1 MGASASGPPHCLRH
15 FALCRAIGRSMHMR
29 MAALL
34 VEQRRIGDEFRLAEK
49 AIEKEQAVLAGRGI
63 DAASRTQMEA
73 GAPSRVAELMRLG
86 QRMLELDASV
96 SAAAARA
103 RLSRRRSPVAP
114 IS

>member
-1 MGASASGPPHCLRH
+1 
-15 FALCRAIGRSMHMR
+15 MHMR